1 MLSQA
6 NSVSRQTQ
14 SGRRRRA
21 MSADQSMIRAQE
33 RMNTKINA
41 ANNAG
46 TAAQLQKSM
55 HVTLRLPTNS
65 NLKLLSAD
73 GTVSA

>member
-6 NSVSRQTQ
+6 NNGSRQST

-21 MSADQSMIRAQE
+21 LSADQSMIRAQE

-41 ANNAG
+41 AIANGNV
-46 TAAQLQKSM
+46 AQLQKSM
-55 HVTLRLPTNS
+55 NVT
-65 NLKLLSAD
+65 
-73 GTVSA
+73 